1 MSMLTTALAYVNHG
15 FFILAVGSNKAPIPG
30 HGLKNA
36 TNDPNTVT
44 TIWTKNPNA
53 GIAIACE
60 PSNLVVLDCDPRNGG
75 IETLA
80 KLRQADHDFD
90 KVLEST
96 VQVDTQGGGKHY
108 YFSVEVGA
116 SYAGKLGEG
125 LDIKHRGY
133 VVAPPS
139 KGQSG
144 SYQWTLGKS
153 LVDLEPVSAP
163 RIMERTIE
171 LDKKKMDVFND
182 TDHPEEAA
190 IKDLRYALQLISA
203 DDRDT
208 WIKLGMALKTAGEV
222 GRDLW
227 FEWSKRSTKFIQR
240 DASKTWDSF
249 RPEGTHW
256 KVIFKHANV
265 VTDAFIERLH
275 VRGEPLLA
283 SKINLNVF
291 NKGHSSVLDHPIKPF
306 TELEAN
312 VARLH
317 PRMLVEDYLFADL
330 RNLVA
335 AGGVGKTTMLL
346 HEAVYGAL
354 GRSIWNKIVATS
366 FTTVI
371 ITKEDSREIIVARL
385 NQIMIDMELSKSE
398 RETVFERVWAIDLVG
413 EPFKLAEFS
422 GQVLRPHFENLD
434 KLINRCNELKPD
446 RIIFD
451 PLMSFSI
458 GESHVNDAEQAI
470 VEASRYIMR
479 KIPNCAVDVV
489 HHTGKGNA
497 RAGTTD
503 QYSGR
508 NGSALPDGA
517 RMVAV
522 LNKMGT
528 DSFYEATGIKL
539 NLSKREA
546 GLLLSLPKLS
556 YCAPQSDIY
565 IHRRGFLF
573 EAVKP
578 LDLEKRE
585 AIANENKAATKNAT
599 TEATRQSLLRA
610 LSELSLSDDP
620 RDRYPSGSRLLD
632 ANGVTGKTT
641 NRKQV
646 LEDLLTCGAIVE
658 HNFSEAQLAE
668 FPSKSVLGGRKT
680 YLALP
685 DNEL

>member
-1 MSMLTTALAYVNHG
+1 MTMLTAAEAYVEQG
-15 FFILAVGSNKAPIPG
+15 VFILAVGPNKAPLPG
-30 HGLKNA
+30 YGLNTA
-36 TNDPNTVT
+36 SNDPNTVAA
-44 TIWTKNPNA
+44 IWAKHPNA

-60 PSNLVVLDCDPRNGG
+60 ASNLVVLDCDPRNGG
-75 IETLA
+75 DETLA
-80 KLRQADHDFD
+80 KLRQADQDFAEALD
-90 KVLEST
+90 AT
-96 VQVDTQGGGKHY
+96 VQVETQGGGNHF
-108 YFSVEVGA
+108 YFAAEVGT
-116 SYAGKLGEG
+116 SFAGKLGKG
-125 LDIKHRGY
+125 LDIKHHGY

-139 KGQSG
+139 KGLTG
-144 SYQWTLGKS
+144 SYGWVKGKS
-153 LVDLEPVSAP
+153 LFDIVPLQPP
-163 RIMERTIE
+163 HLMMRTTQSE
-171 LDKKKMDVFND
+171 TQKKETAANFDVPD
-182 TDHPEEAA
+182 DAST
-190 IKDLRYALQLISA
+190 KDLRYALQLIAA
-203 DDRDT
+203 DDRET
-208 WIKLGMALKTAGEV
+208 WINLGMALKTAGET

-227 FEWSKRSTKFIQR
+227 FEWSKRSTKFNQR

-256 KVIFKHANV
+256 KVVFKHANIV
-265 VTDAFIERLH
+265 ADAFIERLH
-275 VRGEPLLA
+275 IRGEPSLA

-291 NKGHSSVLDHPIKPF
+291 SKGDSSVLDQPIKPF

-317 PRMLVEDYLFADL
+317 PRMLVQDYLFADL

-354 GRSIWNKIVATS
+354 GRSIWNKIVAS
-366 FTTVI
+366 PFTTVI

-385 NQIMIDMELSKSE
+385 NQIMIDMELSTSE
-398 RETVFERVWAIDLVG
+398 RGTVFERVWAIDLVG

-434 KLINRCNELKPD
+434 KLISRCNELKPD

-522 LNKMGT
+522 LNKMST

-539 NLSKREA
+539 NFSKREA

-565 IHRRGFLF
+565 IHRRDFLF

-585 AIANENKAATKNAT
+585 AIANENKAANKNAT
-599 TEATRQSLLRA
+599 AEATRQSLLRA
-610 LSELSLSDDP
+610 LSELSFSDDP
-620 RDRYPSGSRLLD
+620 RDRYPSSSRLLD

-641 NRKQV
+641 SRKQV
-646 LEDLLTCGAIVE
+646 LEDLLTYGAIVE
-658 HNFSEAQLAE
+658 LDFSEAQLAE

-685 DNEL
+685 DKEL